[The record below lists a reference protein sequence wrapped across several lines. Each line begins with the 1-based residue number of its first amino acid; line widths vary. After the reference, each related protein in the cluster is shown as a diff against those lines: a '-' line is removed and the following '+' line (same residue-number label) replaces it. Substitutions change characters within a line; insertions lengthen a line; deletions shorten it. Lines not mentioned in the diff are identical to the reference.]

1 MRLLTLISSLM
12 LIALVAVLAWQNAT
26 PVQLTYPGGVAT
38 LPLAMLVVALL
49 GAGWAFGVV
58 TMAIPWVRQRT
69 RLRRMAKRYRL
80 AEQEIA
86 NLREIPLKNAL

>member
-12 LIALVAVLAWQNAT
+12 IIALVAVLAWQNAT
-26 PVQLTYPGGVAT
+26 PVQLTYPGGAAT

-49 GAGWAFGVV
+49 GAGWAFGVMS
-58 TMAIPWVRQRT
+58 MAIPWARQRMH
-69 RLRRMAKRYRL
+69 LRRMAKRCRL